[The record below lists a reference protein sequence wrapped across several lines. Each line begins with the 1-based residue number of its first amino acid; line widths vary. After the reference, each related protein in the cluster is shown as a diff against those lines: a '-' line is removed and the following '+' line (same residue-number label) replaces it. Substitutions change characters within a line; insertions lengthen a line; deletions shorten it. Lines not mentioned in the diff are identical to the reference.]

1 MQIDFG
7 RRRSSSF
14 EEGHSFGSRSPSSS
28 FVPIIIIISG
38 GGGGGGNR
46 DFVSSLLTVWA
57 RQSLAVQADKLVD
70 GIGHHHHYH
79 LMAALEVRDHLK
91 CVFDDDS
98 GGLAWPASCRPG
110 HCTQLPN

>member
-38 GGGGGGNR
+38 GGGGGGGGGNR
-46 DFVSSLLTVWA
+46 NFVSSYLTV
-57 RQSLAVQADKLVD
+57 
-70 GIGHHHHYH
+70 
-79 LMAALEVRDHLK
+79 
-91 CVFDDDS
+91 
-98 GGLAWPASCRPG
+98 
-110 HCTQLPN
+110 